1 MKVMITGHRP
11 ERLGERIN
19 DVYNWIDTQFAKLG
33 LENIEECIT
42 GCAKGVDTIFAD
54 CVIHNSLPLV
64 CAFPYKHAL
73 SEPEQIM
80 RDCAKEVYF
89 QTEEWYKA
97 CYLDRDKWM
106 VDRTDV
112 VLVVWDGIPKGGTY
126 YTKKYA
132 EDKGKTVILFPWES

>member
-33 LENIEECIT
+33 SENIEECIT

-54 CVIHNSLPLV
+54 CVIHNGLPLV
-64 CAFPYKHAL
+64 CAFPYTHAL

-80 RDCAKEVYF
+80 RDYAKEVHF

-106 VDRTDV
+106 VDRADV

-132 EDKGKTVILFPWES
+132 ESKGKTVILFPWES